1 MIGNA
6 DALSVLLPLVLGI
19 ILYAGGKGSKS
30 FEKYVGWLATLAAIV
45 PVILVGSMIPDVIV
59 KDATPIRHVYP
70 WIPSVGV
77 TFGFQIDALSVAI
90 AFIIALVSFFATAY
104 AVGYMKHEHGHAGYF
119 GNTLLFIGGMLGV
132 IFSSNLLQFY
142 IFWELMLI
150 PSYFLIV
157 FWGTPERAARIGFKY
172 FIFTHVG
179 AICLLF
185 GILAT
190 FVLAHTFEISEL
202 AHKIGEINPNIAMAI
217 FGLMIFGFMVKMA
230 VFPVHTW
237 LPDAHAEAPTPISAM
252 LSGVM
257 IKTGAYAVARISLGI
272 FFPSFKGVSTFLLT
286 LAVVTMV
293 YGGLMAIAQTDVKR
307 LFAYSSVSQMGYIL
321 FGLTTG
327 SIMGLTGGLFHIV
340 NHALCKALL
349 FMSSGI
355 LMHQTG
361 TRDLRQYGGLM
372 SKMPMTAVASVIG
385 ALTLAGTP
393 PLSGFFSESLM
404 FAGGINHKLGLFEG
418 QNLLTFIA
426 TLSAVITAAYYLWFL
441 WRVFFGKL
449 PDHLKDVK
457 EASPVMWGPALCLA
471 IAAIVL
477 GLFPSIALN
486 IISAAAKLIIPEV
499 GH

>member
-1 MIGNA
+1 MIENA
-6 DALSVLLPLVLGI
+6 DVLSVFLPMVMGI
-19 ILYAGGKGSKS
+19 AVYAAGKANKS
-30 FEKYVGWLATLAAIV
+30 TEKHVGWLSALVALI
-45 PVILVGSMIPDVIV
+45 PIILIGSMIPDVMD
-59 KDATPIRHVYP
+59 KGAIRHVYP
-70 WIPSVGV
+70 WIPSIGV

-90 AFIIALVSFFATAY
+90 AFIIALVSFFATVY
-104 AVGYMKHEHGHAGYF
+104 AIGYMEHEHGHAGYF

-132 IFSSNLLQFY
+132 VFSSNLLQFY
-142 IFWELMLI
+142 VFWELMLI

-179 AICLLF
+179 AVCLLF
-185 GILAT
+185 GILTT
-190 FVLAHTFEISEL
+190 FALTHTFEISDL
-202 AHKIGEINPNIAMAI
+202 AHKIGEVNPNTAMII
-217 FGLMIFGFMVKMA
+217 FVLMLFGFMVKMA

-237 LPDAHAEAPTPISAM
+237 LPDAHSEAPTPISAM

-257 IKTGAYAVARISLGI
+257 IKCGAYAITRISLGI
-272 FFPSFKGVSTFLLT
+272 FFPSFKGVSTYLMA

-293 YGGLMAIAQTDVKR
+293 YGGLMAFAQTDVKR

-321 FGLTTG
+321 FGLTTVTV
-327 SIMGLTGGLFHIV
+327 MGLTGGLFHIV
-340 NHALCKALL
+340 NHAFCKAVL

-355 LMHQTG
+355 LMHQTK

-372 SKMPMTAVASVIG
+372 GKMPMTALASVIG

-393 PLSGFFSESLM
+393 PLSGFFSESMM
-404 FAGGINHKLGLFEG
+404 FAGGINPEMGVFQG

-426 TLSAVITAAYYLWFL
+426 TVSAVITAAYYLWFL

-449 PDHLKDVK
+449 PDNLKDVK
-457 EASPVMWGPALCLA
+457 EAPPVMWVPTLCLA
-471 IAAIVL
+471 IMALVL
-477 GLFPSIALN
+477 GIYPQVALN
-486 IISAAAKLIIPEV
+486 LVSAAAELILGP

>member
-1 MIGNA
+1 MMIENA
-6 DALSVLLPLVLGI
+6 EALSVFLPVVLGI
-19 ILYAGGKGSKS
+19 VVYGVGKASKS
-30 FEKYVGWLATLAAIV
+30 VEKYVGWLSALVALM
-45 PVILVGSMIPDVIV
+45 PVILIGSMIPDVLA
-59 KDATPIRHVYP
+59 KGAIRRVYP
-70 WIPSVGV
+70 WIPSIEV
-77 TFGFQIDALSVAI
+77 TFGFQIDALSAAI
-90 AFIIALVSFFATAY
+90 AFIIALVSFFATVY
-104 AVGYMKHEHGHAGYF
+104 AVGYMEHEHGHAGYF

-179 AICLLF
+179 AVCLLF

-190 FVLAHTFEISEL
+190 FVLTHTFEISEL
-202 AHKIGEINPNIAMAI
+202 AHKVEEINPSIAMVI
-217 FGLMIFGFMVKMA
+217 FVLTLFGFMVKMA

-257 IKTGAYAVARISLGI
+257 IKCGAYAITRISLGI
-272 FFPSFKGVSTFLLT
+272 FFPSLKGVSTYLLA

-327 SIMGLTGGLFHIV
+327 SVMGLTGGLFHVV
-340 NHALCKALL
+340 NHALSKALL
-349 FMSSGI
+349 FMSAGI

-361 TRDLRQYGGLM
+361 TRDLREYGGLA
-372 SKMPMTAVASVIG
+372 SKMPMTALASVIG

-393 PLSGFFSESLM
+393 PLSGFLSESMM
-404 FAGGINHKLGLFEG
+404 FAGGINPKQPILVG

-426 TLSAVITAAYYLWFL
+426 TVSAVITAAYYLWFL

-449 PDHLKDVK
+449 PDKLKDVK
-457 EASPVMWGPALCLA
+457 EASPVMWVPLLSLA
-471 IAAIVL
+471 VLTVVL
-477 GLFPSIALN
+477 GIYPNIALDV
-486 IISAAAKLIIPEV
+486 ISTVAKLIPKL

>member
-1 MIGNA
+1 MIENA
-6 DALSVLLPLVLGI
+6 DVLSVFLPIVLGSAI
-19 ILYAGGKGSKS
+19 YAIGKTSKS
-30 FEKYVGWLATLAAIV
+30 AERYAGWLATLTSLI
-45 PVILVGSMIPDVIV
+45 PVILIGSMIPDIMA
-59 KDATPIRHVYP
+59 KGAIRRVYP
-70 WIPSVGV
+70 WIPSIGV
-77 TFGFQIDALSVAI
+77 TFGFQLDALSVAI
-90 AFIIALVSFFATAY
+90 AFIIASVSFFATVY
-104 AVGYMKHEHGHAGYF
+104 AVGYMEHEHGHAGYF
-119 GNTLLFIGGMLGV
+119 GNNLLFIGGMLGV

-179 AICLLF
+179 AVCLLF

-190 FVLAHTFEISEL
+190 FVLTNTFEISEL
-202 AHKIGEINPNIAMAI
+202 AQKVGKINPSVAAVI
-217 FGLMIFGFMVKMA
+217 FVLMIFGFMVKMA

-257 IKTGAYAVARISLGI
+257 IKCGAYAVARISLGI
-272 FFPSFKGVSTFLLT
+272 FFPSFEGLSNYLLA

-327 SIMGLTGGLFHIV
+327 SVIGLAGGLFHIV

-349 FMSSGI
+349 FMSAGI

-361 TRDLRQYGGLM
+361 TRDLRQYGGLAG
-372 SKMPMTAVASVIG
+372 KMPMTAIASTIG

-393 PLSGFFSESLM
+393 PLSAFLSESMM

-426 TLSAVITAAYYLWFL
+426 TLSALITAAYYLWFV

-449 PDHLKDVK
+449 PDHLKEVK
-457 EASPVMWGPALCLA
+457 EASPLMWGPALCLA
-471 IAAIVL
+471 VIAIVL
-477 GLFPSIALN
+477 AIFPSIALD
-486 IISAAAKLIIPEV
+486 ILTAATKLIPEL